1 MLLVVLMFTLVFVG
15 ITKVVHSMAQLRT
28 RISILEKLVNIFING
43 KKEQTKEAEKTKGRR
58 GGG

>member
-15 ITKVVHSMAQLRT
+15 ITKVVHSMAQLKA

-43 KKEQTKEAEKTKGRR
+43 KKDQTKEAEKTERRR
-58 GGG
+58 GS

>member
-15 ITKVVHSMAQLRT
+15 ITKVVHSMTQLKN
-28 RISILEKLVNIFING
+28 RISILEKLVNISING

-58 GGG
+58 GS

>member
-15 ITKVVHSMAQLRT
+15 ITKVVHSMKQLKA

-58 GGG
+58 GS

>member
-1 MLLVVLMFTLVFVG
+1 M
-15 ITKVVHSMAQLRT
+15 KQLKA

-58 GGG
+58 GS